1 MTGWNGPGPLMGRLL
16 SWLAVLTIGGL
27 VLQIMLTELVR
38 WVTLLAPWVLL
49 LLFLGGASFAI
60 CVVIRRYFYRY

>member
-1 MTGWNGPGPLMGRLL
+1 MTGSNGPGPLMGRLL